1 MSDQEYDMFPSAFAR
16 AAITA
21 LVFGTAGLAQAQDH
35 PLSLP
40 EAVLLAGQV
49 EEPSVEVWRT
59 RAEALDSQGIADA
72 ALPDPMLRVGLA
84 NIRLSDFD
92 LNREGMTQ
100 TQVSIR
106 QMFPRGDSRRLSRE
120 IREWEARS
128 ARAAGALESRRIR
141 LSIREAWL
149 ELYYLDRA
157 AAMIIEH
164 RNAVGQLGEIASAS
178 FGAGN
183 RNSHDVIR
191 IDLELQTL
199 TTRLVE
205 IERSREV
212 ARAALGRYLGDQ
224 VAARPLTPQTPI
236 LPAPD
241 EIDAMRAQLVRHPA
255 IAILDARIS
264 ARDRGVE
271 LAQQRYRPGF
281 SLEAGYGL
289 RDSRSDL
296 ASVGVSVEM
305 PLFGHSGQD
314 AGVAAARSLREAEVL
329 SRDSTLLEMDR
340 ELAAN
345 HASFR
350 QFTQTVALYRTDV
363 LPRSRE
369 TAQAVLLAYG
379 NERADFA
386 ELVRAELALL
396 DTELALYRTQVDAL
410 KAQARLMFL
419 AGDPS

>member
-1 MSDQEYDMFPSAFAR
+1 MFHTAMAR
-16 AAITA
+16 LAMTA
-21 LVFGTAGLAQAQDH
+21 LVFGVAGLAEAQDY

-40 EAVLLAGQV
+40 EAVLLASEA
-49 EEPSVEVWRT
+49 EEPSVEVWRA

-72 ALPDPMLRVGLA
+72 ALPDPMLRIGLA
-84 NIRLSDFD
+84 GVRLSDFD
-92 LNREGMTQ
+92 RNREGMTQ
-100 TQVSIR
+100 AQVSIR
-106 QMFPRGDSRRLSRE
+106 QMFPRGDTQRLSRE

-128 ARAAGALESRRIR
+128 ARAAGALEARRIR
-141 LSIREAWL
+141 LSVREAWL
-149 ELYYLDRA
+149 ELYYWEQAASLIADRRTA
-157 AAMIIEH
+157 LE
-164 RNAVGQLGEIASAS
+164 QLGEIASAS
-178 FGAGN
+178 FAAGD

-191 IDLELQTL
+191 IDLETRML

-205 IERSREV
+205 IERNRAV
-212 ARAALGRYLGDQ
+212 ARADLGRYLGDQ
-224 VAARPLTPQTPI
+224 AATRVLTPQWPV
-236 LPAPD
+236 LPPPGVL
-241 EIDAMRAQLVRHPA
+241 DAMRAQLVRHPA

-296 ASVGVSVEM
+296 ASVGVRVEM

-329 SRDSTLLEMDR
+329 SRDAALLDLSR
-340 ELAAN
+340 ELVASDASLRQLTE
-345 HASFR
+345 HA
-350 QFTQTVALYRTDV
+350 ALYRTEV

-369 TAQAVLLAYG
+369 TEQAVLLAYG

-396 DTELALYRTQVDAL
+396 DNELALYRTQVDLL
-410 KAQARLMFL
+410 KIQARLMFL
-419 AGDPS
+419 VGDPS

>member
-1 MSDQEYDMFPSAFAR
+1 MAR
-16 AAITA
+16 LAMAALILGA
-21 LVFGTAGLAQAQDH
+21 AGHAQAQDY

-40 EAVLLAGQV
+40 EAVLLADQA
-49 EEPSVEVWRT
+49 EEPSVEVWRA

-72 ALPDPMLRVGLA
+72 ALPDPMLRVGMA

-92 LNREGMTQ
+92 RNREAMTQ
-100 TQVSIR
+100 AQVSIR
-106 QMFPRGDSRRLSRE
+106 QMFPRGDSQRLSRE

-128 ARAAGALESRRIR
+128 ARAAGALEALRIR
-141 LSIREAWL
+141 LNVREAWL
-149 ELYYLDRA
+149 EVYYWERA
-157 AAMIIEH
+157 ASLIAE
-164 RNAVGQLGEIASAS
+164 RRTALEQLGEIASAS
-178 FGAGN
+178 FAAGD

-191 IDLELQTL
+191 IDLETRVL

-205 IERSREV
+205 IERNRAV
-212 ARAALGRYLGDQ
+212 ARADLGRYLGDQ
-224 VAARPLTPQTPI
+224 AATRALTPQWPI
-236 LPAPD
+236 LPPPGVL
-241 EIDAMRAQLVRHPA
+241 DAMRAQLVRHPA

-289 RDSRSDL
+289 RESRSDL
-296 ASVGVSVEM
+296 ASVGVGVEM
-305 PLFGHSGQD
+305 PLFSHSGQD

-329 SRDSTLLEMDR
+329 NRDAALLDLSR
-340 ELAAN
+340 ELVASDASLRQLTE
-345 HASFR
+345 HA
-350 QFTQTVALYRTDV
+350 ALYRTEV

-369 TAQAVLLAYG
+369 TEEAVLLAYG

-396 DTELALYRTQVDAL
+396 DNELALYRTQVDLL
-410 KAQARLMFL
+410 KIQARLMFL
-419 AGDPS
+419 VGDPS

>member
-1 MSDQEYDMFPSAFAR
+1 MRSSVLAR
-16 AAITA
+16 LAVTA
-21 LVFGTAGLAQAQDH
+21 LILSTAGLAQAQDY

-40 EAVLLAGQV
+40 EAVLLAGQA
-49 EEPSVEVWRT
+49 EEPSVEVWRA
-59 RAEALDSQGIADA
+59 RAEALDSLGIADA
-72 ALPDPMLRVGLA
+72 ALPDPTLRVGLTGV
-84 NIRLSDFD
+84 RLSDFD
-92 LNREGMTQ
+92 PNREGMTQ
-100 TQVSIR
+100 TQMSIR
-106 QMFPRGDSRRLSRE
+106 QMFPRGDTQRLSRE

-128 ARAAGALESRRIR
+128 ARAAMALESRRIR
-141 LSIREAWL
+141 LSVRDAWL

-157 AAMIIEH
+157 AAMIVEH
-164 RNAVGQLGEIASAS
+164 RAAVGQLGEIASAS
-178 FGAGN
+178 FSAGN
-183 RNSHDVIR
+183 SNSHDVIR

-205 IERSREV
+205 IERNREV
-212 ARAALGRYLGDQ
+212 ARAALGRYLGDA
-224 VAARPLTPQTPI
+224 VASRLLTPQWPV

-241 EIDAMRAQLVRHPA
+241 EPDAMRAQLVRHPS
-255 IAILDARIS
+255 IAIIDARIS

-296 ASVGVSVEM
+296 ASVAVGVEI

-314 AGVAAARSLREAEVL
+314 AGVASARSLREAEVL
-329 SRDSTLLEMDR
+329 NRDTALLEMSR
-340 ELAAN
+340 ELTASY
-345 HASFR
+345 ASFQR
-350 QFTQTVALYRTDV
+350 LTETVALYRADV

-369 TAQAVLLAYG
+369 TEQAVLLAYG

-419 AGDPS
+419 VGDPS

>member
-1 MSDQEYDMFPSAFAR
+1 MLPSILAR
-16 AAITA
+16 LAMTA
-21 LVFGTAGLAQAQDH
+21 LLLGAVGHAQAQDY

-40 EAVLLAGQV
+40 EAVLLAGQA
-49 EEPSVEVWRT
+49 EEPSVEVWQA

-72 ALPDPMLRVGLA
+72 ALPDPMLRVGMA

-92 LNREGMTQ
+92 RNREAMTQ
-100 TQVSIR
+100 AQVSIR
-106 QMFPRGDSRRLSRE
+106 QMFPRGDTQRLSRE

-128 ARAAGALESRRIR
+128 ARAAGALQARRIR
-141 LSIREAWL
+141 LSVREAWL
-149 ELYYLDRA
+149 EVYYWDRA
-157 AAMIIEH
+157 AVLIAE
-164 RNAVGQLGEIASAS
+164 RRTAVRQLGEIASAS
-178 FGAGN
+178 FSAGN
-183 RNSHDVIR
+183 SNSHDVIR
-191 IDLELQTL
+191 IDLETRML

-205 IERSREV
+205 IERNRAV
-212 ARAALGRYLGDQ
+212 ARADLGRYLGDH
-224 VAARPLTPQTPI
+224 AATRALTPQWPI
-236 LPAPD
+236 LPPPA
-241 EIDAMRAQLVRHPA
+241 ELDAMRTQLVRHPA

-296 ASVGVSVEM
+296 ASVGVGVEV

-329 SRDSTLLEMDR
+329 GRDAALLDLSR
-340 ELAAN
+340 ELVASDASLRQLTE
-345 HASFR
+345 HA
-350 QFTQTVALYRTDV
+350 ALYRTEV

-369 TAQAVLLAYG
+369 TEEAVLLAYG

-396 DTELALYRTQVDAL
+396 ENELALYRTEVDRL
-410 KAQARLMFL
+410 KIQARLMFL
-419 AGDPS
+419 VGDPS